1 MKGGQLYINEN
12 DTYKLLSAA
21 SGDAALLYLYLLSGN
36 EPSLAAAS
44 LRLSDTRLQCAQA
57 TLRQLGLW
65 EEKKEV
71 LPLGERPAYSE
82 TDVIRAMDQDREF
95 QALYGEVQRVMG
107 RALNTEELKIVLGFV
122 RYLGMPAEVVS
133 LLVRHCQERA
143 RRKGSTRAPSLRTI
157 EKEAYI
163 WAERGIDTMDE
174 AIAYVQNQS
183 IRYTRLGRVMQ
194 ILQIRGR
201 SLTAAEERYAQQWI
215 EWGFEEDAI
224 SLAYER
230 TCLNTGGLNWAYM
243 NKILSRWQEN
253 GLLSAQAVQAGD
265 KKPLPK
271 GASGQLGEAELAAIQ
286 KMLRED

>member
-82 TDVIRAMDQDREF
+82 TDVVRAMDQDREF

-157 EKEAYI
+157 EKEAYV

-253 GLLSAQAVQAGD
+253 GLLNAQAVQAGD

-286 KMLRED
+286 KMLREG